1 MENQTDSSTY
11 LHYNHTDS
19 CKDSRWTARECYE
32 FMYDNRPWQKVHNFY
47 LNLVNG
53 RLPIQSLF
61 ATERSSLK
69 DTSGQFAAKSV
80 EACEEVV
87 ELVEGKNKNKKG
99 RWARATYKIVLSYHG
114 DSFDGWQK
122 QPGLNAVQSVVER
135 SIGSFIDEFKAQKLK
150 DKSLPLEACVA
161 VAGRTDKG
169 VTALNQKSC
178 RRSEPN
184 VILLYP
190 VSLCRSKNTSLYI
203 RDPGSSVSLSFRITW
218 RNDIKTQDVED
229 AINSASPGKLRV
241 ISASKVAR
249 DFHPNFSAKWRRYF
263 YIFPIIDLENE
274 GIGSGKN
281 DENSNF
287 KEQQAELKNGCLNVE
302 EKDEYLVVDAETG
315 GEYRNKPR
323 SFSVKRVN
331 ELLLQLQGK
340 SLSYRMFARD
350 TKASRSTGPPTECFI
365 YHARATEA
373 RLPLLEEVCGN
384 DNRGQKVMCVEL
396 IGNRFLRRM
405 VRVLVAT
412 TIREAA
418 AGADDEALLNLMEA
432 TCRRATA
439 PPAPP
444 DGLCLLDVGYEEFNP
459 ENTLIR

>member
-1 MENQTDSSTY
+1 MLKYVRVVTAKATAKEPIWSYSVMDNQTTDTSTH
-11 LHYNHTDS
+11 LHYDHTDS

-32 FMYDNRPWQKVHNFY
+32 FMYNNRPWQKVHDFY

-53 RLPIQSLF
+53 RLPLQSLLGIH
-61 ATERSSLK
+61 ERSSFK
-69 DTSGQFAAKSV
+69 DTSVQLAAKSL
-80 EACEEVV
+80 EACEEV
-87 ELVEGKNKNKKG
+87 ELVDGKKKNRTG
-99 RWARATYKIVLSYHG
+99 RWARTTYKIVLSYHG

-135 SIGSFIDEFKAQKLK
+135 SIGSFIDDFKAQKLK
-150 DKSLPLEACVA
+150 EKSLPLEACVS

-169 VTALNQKSC
+169 VTALSQVC
-178 RRSEPN
+178 
-184 VILLYP
+184 
-190 VSLCRSKNTSLYI
+190 
-203 RDPGSSVSLSFRITW
+203 SFFTW
-218 RNDIKTQDVED
+218 RNDIKMQDLED
-229 AINSASPGKLRV
+229 AINSVSPGKLRAV
-241 ISASKVAR
+241 SASKVSR

-263 YIFPIIDLENE
+263 YIFPILDLENE
-274 GIGSGKN
+274 GIESDKN
-281 DENSNF
+281 EENSNF
-287 KEQQAELKNGCLNVE
+287 KEQQSELKIGSVSVE
-302 EKDEYLVVDAETG
+302 EKDDCSVLNVENGVEC
-315 GEYRNKPR
+315 RNKPR
-323 SFSVKRVN
+323 SFSVERVN
-331 ELLLQLQGK
+331 QLLLQLEGK

-373 RLPLLEEVCGN
+373 RLPFVEEVYGN
-384 DNRGQKVMCVEL
+384 DNKGQKVMCVEL

-444 DGLCLLDVGYEEFNP
+444 DGLCLLDVGYEDFNP
-459 ENTLIR
+459 ANTLIR

>member
-1 MENQTDSSTY
+1 MLKFARVTVNAAAKEPIWSYKVMENQTDSSTY

-32 FMYDNRPWQKVHNFY
+32 FMYDKRPWQKVHNFY

-53 RLPIQSLF
+53 RLPIQSLLG
-61 ATERSSLK
+61 TERSSFK
-69 DTSGQFAAKSV
+69 DSVQFDAKSL

-87 ELVEGKNKNKKG
+87 ELADGKNKNKKG

-169 VTALNQKSC
+169 VTALNQVC
-178 RRSEPN
+178 
-184 VILLYP
+184 
-190 VSLCRSKNTSLYI
+190 
-203 RDPGSSVSLSFRITW
+203 SFFTW

-241 ISASKVAR
+241 VSASKVSR

-287 KEQQAELKNGCLNVE
+287 KEKHSELKNGSLNVE

-315 GEYRNKPR
+315 VECRNKPR

-373 RLPLLEEVCGN
+373 RLPLIEEVCGN

>member
-1 MENQTDSSTY
+1 MLKFARVTVNATAKEPIWSYKVMENQTDSSTY

-32 FMYDNRPWQKVHNFY
+32 FMYDKRPWQKVHNFY

-61 ATERSSLK
+61 GTERSSFK
-69 DTSGQFAAKSV
+69 DTSVQFDAKSL
-80 EACEEVV
+80 EACEEAVG
-87 ELVEGKNKNKKG
+87 LVDGKNKNKKG

-169 VTALNQKSC
+169 VTALNQVC
-178 RRSEPN
+178 
-184 VILLYP
+184 
-190 VSLCRSKNTSLYI
+190 
-203 RDPGSSVSLSFRITW
+203 SFFTW

-241 ISASKVAR
+241 VSASKVSR

-287 KEQQAELKNGCLNVE
+287 NEQQAELKNGCLNVE
-302 EKDEYLVVDAETG
+302 EKDEYLVLDAETG
-315 GEYRNKPR
+315 GECRNKPR
-323 SFSVKRVN
+323 IFSVKRVN

-373 RLPLLEEVCGN
+373 RLPSIEEVCGN
-384 DNRGQKVMCVEL
+384 DNKGQKVMCVEL

>member
-1 MENQTDSSTY
+1 MLKYARVTVNATAKEPIWSYSVMENQTDSSTH

-32 FMYDNRPWQKVHNFY
+32 FMYDKRPWQKVHNFY

-53 RLPIQSLF
+53 RLPIQSLLG
-61 ATERSSLK
+61 TERSSAK
-69 DTSGQFAAKSV
+69 DTSVQFAAKSL
-80 EACEEVV
+80 EACEEF
-87 ELVEGKNKNKKG
+87 ELMDSKKINKTG
-99 RWARATYKIVLSYHG
+99 RWARTTYKIVLSYHG

-135 SIGSFIDEFKAQKLK
+135 SICGFIDEFKAQKLK

-169 VTALNQKSC
+169 VTALNQVC
-178 RRSEPN
+178 
-184 VILLYP
+184 
-190 VSLCRSKNTSLYI
+190 
-203 RDPGSSVSLSFRITW
+203 SFFTW

-241 ISASKVAR
+241 VSSSKVSR

-263 YIFPIIDLENE
+263 YIFPILDLENE
-274 GIGSGKN
+274 GIKSGKN
-281 DENSNF
+281 DVNSNF
-287 KEQQAELKNGCLNVE
+287 KEQHSDLKNGCLNVE
-302 EKDEYLVVDAETG
+302 EKDECLVVDVENG
-315 GEYRNKPR
+315 VECQNKPR
-323 SFSVKRVN
+323 SFSIKRVN
-331 ELLLQLQGK
+331 ELLLQLEGK

-373 RLPLLEEVCGN
+373 RLPFIEEVYGN

>member
-169 VTALNQKSC
+169 VTALNQVC
-178 RRSEPN
+178 
-184 VILLYP
+184 
-190 VSLCRSKNTSLYI
+190 
-203 RDPGSSVSLSFRITW
+203 SFFTW